1 MTLLQLFFH
10 LLNFM
15 LPALAMAVCMPLA
28 GRWLMGRRRAVNGR
42 RRFGW
47 HLLVGVV
54 VLLAGVLL
62 QGHDGT
68 MATYAALVLVAGSL
82 EWLLQRGWQGA

>member
-1 MTLLQLFFH
+1 MTLLQLLFH
-10 LLNFM
+10 LLNFV

-28 GRWLMGRRRAVNGR
+28 GRWLMGRGVVAWR

-47 HLLVGVV
+47 HLLVGVA
-54 VLLAGVLL
+54 VLVAGMLL
-62 QGHDGT
+62 QGHDGA

-82 EWLLQRGWQGA
+82 EWLLQRGWH